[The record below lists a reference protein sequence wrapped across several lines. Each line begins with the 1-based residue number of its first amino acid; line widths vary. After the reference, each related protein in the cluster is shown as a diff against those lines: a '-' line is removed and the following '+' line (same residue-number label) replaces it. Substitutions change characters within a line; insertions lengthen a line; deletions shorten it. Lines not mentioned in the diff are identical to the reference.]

1 MLFGWGERE
10 LSPDKVD
17 TVITWFK
24 PIKDVNNENIN
35 VNNAVVKKNMK
46 SLYDSASQQVKDW
59 TVVYNECM
67 AVIERFSNTSDK
79 NRFIVKCKEISG
91 KYESDWNG
99 MTKKDF
105 VLLFAKTMKQILE
118 EDKKEE
124 EEDMAV
130 RMKAKEERLRAAEA
144 AKATP
149 TPNHQPSY
157 CEKYPDDPE
166 CEEGYAER
174 AVYPSGGGGSKKKSR
189 KRTTRNRRRSHRNRR
204 HRRAST
210 RKYKK

>member
-1 MLFGWGERE
+1 LEDIYSATYTSGARIHTNSWGGSNWYDEYALE
-10 LSPDKVD
+10 TDK
-17 TVITWFK
+17 FLY
-24 PIKDVNNENIN
+24 EN
-35 VNNAVVKKNMK
+35 
-46 SLYDSASQQVKDW
+46 S
-59 TVVYNECM
+59 
-67 AVIERFSNTSDK
+67 
-79 NRFIVKCKEISG
+79 
-91 KYESDWNG
+91 
-99 MTKKDF
+99 DF

-149 TPNHQPSY
+149 TPNPQTSY
-157 CEKYPDDPE
+157 CEKYPHEPE
-166 CEEGYAER
+166 CEEDYAER

-204 HRRAST
+204 HHRAST